1 MHGLLSFGKIRTGS
15 CKIVYIAS
23 YRSRARFER
32 RRPIYSIVSDHCRAN
47 PNFSELSIPRISST
61 PLLLLSATP
70 IILLLSL
77 LTLYLRDSPVSLFS
91 LNFFLFSFPFFF
103 SVFQNTFFRVD
114 FYQKYIS
121 HVYMYI
127 RSLQARRH
135 SSARP
140 SSKTYEYANYQGS
153 LDRSDMESSSRR
165 CSPQFLVNFFFF
177 PFDYEFT
184 RRRSSNVSPS
194 PPPPSLKSKNLK
206 EIFLDPHDPSS
217 VTISSFY

>member
-77 LTLYLRDSPVSLFS
+77 LTLYLRDSPVSLFYFLIFS
-91 LNFFLFSFPFFF
+91 FFLF
-103 SVFQNTFFRVD
+103 R
-114 FYQKYIS
+114 
-121 HVYMYI
+121 
-127 RSLQARRH
+127 
-135 SSARP
+135 
-140 SSKTYEYANYQGS
+140 
-153 LDRSDMESSSRR
+153 
-165 CSPQFLVNFFFF
+165 FFFF
-177 PFDYEFT
+177 CFLEHFF
-184 RRRSSNVSPS
+184 SSRF
-194 PPPPSLKSKNLK
+194 LSK
-206 EIFLDPHDPSS
+206 IY
-217 VTISSFY
+217 ISRIYVYT

>member
-103 SVFQNTFFRVD
+103 SVFQNTFLRVD

-177 PFDYEFT
+177 LL
-184 RRRSSNVSPS
+184 RLRIHASSIEQRIS
-194 PPPPSLKSKNLK
+194 PSLKSKNLK

>member
-77 LTLYLRDSPVSLFS
+77 LTLYLRDFPVSLFYFLIFS
-91 LNFFLFSFPFFF
+91 FFLFRFFF
-103 SVFQNTFFRVD
+103 CFLEHFFSSR
-114 FYQKYIS
+114 FLSKIYIS
-121 HVYMYI
+121 RIYVY
-127 RSLQARRH
+127 
-135 SSARP
+135 
-140 SSKTYEYANYQGS
+140 T
-153 LDRSDMESSSRR
+153 
-165 CSPQFLVNFFFF
+165 
-177 PFDYEFT
+177 
-184 RRRSSNVSPS
+184 
-194 PPPPSLKSKNLK
+194 
-206 EIFLDPHDPSS
+206 
-217 VTISSFY
+217 

>member
-77 LTLYLRDSPVSLFS
+77 LTLYLRDSPVSLFYFLIFS
-91 LNFFLFSFPFFF
+91 FFLFRFFF
-103 SVFQNTFFRVD
+103 LFFRTL
-114 FYQKYIS
+114 FFEQIFIKNIYLTYICIY
-121 HVYMYI
+121 VVFRRGDI
-127 RSLQARRH
+127 R
-135 SSARP
+135 P
-140 SSKTYEYANYQGS
+140 
-153 LDRSDMESSSRR
+153 LDPRVKLTNMRIIKEVLTVRIWSRR
-165 CSPQFLVNFFFF
+165 ADVV
-177 PFDYEFT
+177 
-184 RRRSSNVSPS
+184 RRNSW
-194 PPPPSLKSKNLK
+194 
-206 EIFLDPHDPSS
+206 
-217 VTISSFY
+217 